1 MSTQS
6 KEPEG
11 PDLGSGIALSE
22 LSEGEPKVGHL
33 DGETVLLV
41 RQGEEV
47 FATGARC
54 THYGGDLGAG
64 LITGDTVRC
73 PLHHACFSLRTGEP
87 TAPAL
92 NPLPV
97 WDVEVR
103 EGIVHLGK
111 KRSAASL
118 DARGRKVPGPSSVGI
133 IGAGAAGSAAA
144 ETLRREGYEGRIVMI
159 DPDPDAP
166 YDRPNLSKDYLAGS
180 APEEWIPL
188 RAEGF
193 YEENRIERVVA
204 SVTELDAGQRRLHL
218 DTGREETFDS
228 VLLAT
233 GANAARPRIDGLDR
247 PHVLTLRSL
256 EDCRT
261 LIATAEG
268 ADRAVVIGSGFVG
281 MEGASSLRARGL
293 EVVVVSPDSVP
304 FERTLGSLLGERLRR
319 LHEANGTV
327 FRRAIVAGIESDRVI
342 LEDGSAVP
350 TDLVLVAVGARLDTA
365 LAEGAGLETDDG
377 VVVDAT
383 LRTSAPSVYAAGDI
397 ARWPDPRWGSLRS
410 EHWVVA
416 RRQGEAAAR
425 NILGHDRR
433 YEDVPF
439 FWTEQHG
446 LRISYVGHATEWDR
460 TEVDGDPDGEC
471 AVRFL
476 SEDRTLAVATI
487 GRDLESLLAE
497 RAFELEMSR
506 DSARSGGGG
515 G

>member
-1 MSTQS
+1 MGTPSN
-6 KEPEG
+6 EPRG
-11 PDLGSGIALSE
+11 PDLAGGIALSE
-22 LSEGEPKVGHL
+22 LPDGEPRIGHL
-33 DGETVLLV
+33 EGETVLLV
-41 RQGEEV
+41 RHGEEV

-64 LITGDTVRC
+64 LVTGDTVRC

-87 TAPAL
+87 SAPAL
-92 NPLPV
+92 APLPL
-97 WDVEVR
+97 WEVDIR
-103 EGIVHLGK
+103 QGIVHLG
-111 KRSAASL
+111 RRREASTL
-118 DARGRKVPGPSSVGI
+118 DTHGRRGAGPRSVGI

-144 ETLRREGYEGRIVMI
+144 ETLRREGYEGRVVMI
-159 DPDPDAP
+159 DPDRAAP

-204 SVTELDAGQRRLHL
+204 SVTELEVEQRRLRL
-218 DTGREETFDS
+218 GTGREEAFDS
-228 VLLAT
+228 ILLAT
-233 GANAARPRIDGLDR
+233 GATAVRPRIDGLDR

-256 EDCRT
+256 EDCRK
-261 LIATAEG
+261 LIATADG

-281 MEGASSLRARGL
+281 MEGAASLRARGL

-304 FERTLGSLLGERLRR
+304 FQRALGSLVGGRVKR
-319 LHEANGTV
+319 LHEANGVV
-327 FRRAIVAGIESDRVI
+327 FRQGAVAGIEPERVI

-350 TDLVLVAVGARLDTA
+350 ADLVLVAVGARLDTG
-365 LAEGAGLETDDG
+365 LAEGAGLETGDG

-425 NILGHDRR
+425 NILGHDRP

-446 LRISYVGHATEWDR
+446 LRISYIGHAAEWER
-460 TEVDGDPDGEC
+460 TEVDGDPDGDC

-476 SEDRTLAVATI
+476 SGDRTLAVATI
-487 GRDLESLLAE
+487 GRDRESLLAE
-497 RAFELEMSR
+497 RAFELEASR
-506 DSARSGGGG
+506 DSARSGGGAA
-515 G
+515 